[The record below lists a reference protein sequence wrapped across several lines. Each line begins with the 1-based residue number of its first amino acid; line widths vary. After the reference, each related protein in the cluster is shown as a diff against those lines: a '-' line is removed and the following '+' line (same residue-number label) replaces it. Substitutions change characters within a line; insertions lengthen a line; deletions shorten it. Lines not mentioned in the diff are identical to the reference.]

1 MKVVLITQCVVAGEV
16 RPPRSLVEL
25 PDDQAALLIAA
36 GSAISAEP
44 EAPPPAAEP
53 QE

>member
-1 MKVVLITQCVVAGEV
+1 MQTIMLITQCVVAGEV
-16 RPPRSLVEL
+16 RPPRTVVEL
-25 PDDQAALLIAA
+25 PDDQAARLINE
-36 GSAISAEP
+36 GRAIAT